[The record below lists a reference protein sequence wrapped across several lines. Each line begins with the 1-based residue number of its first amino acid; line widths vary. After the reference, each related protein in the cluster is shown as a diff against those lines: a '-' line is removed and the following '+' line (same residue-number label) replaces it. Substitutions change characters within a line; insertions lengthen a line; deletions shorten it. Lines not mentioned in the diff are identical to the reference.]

1 MKPCL
6 LAVLICLMAS
16 GRLAQGAECL
26 RYEPELVTLAGALK
40 LKVFPGPPNYSS
52 FESGDQPET
61 VWMLTLADPIC
72 INAIPGDA
80 WSVGQAGV
88 KTIQVVPRAPFSLAL
103 NGKAVVVEGT
113 LYRFRGGHPHAAIA
127 LRATHVAPSQP

>member
-1 MKPCL
+1 V
-6 LAVLICLMAS
+6 VLICLMAP
-16 GRLAQGAECL
+16 GLVQAAECL

-72 INAIPGDA
+72 IKAIPGDA
-80 WSVGQAGV
+80 WSVSQADV
-88 KTIQVVPRAPFSLAL
+88 QTIQIVPRAPFSLSL

-113 LYRFRGGHPHAAIA
+113 LYRSRGGHPHAAIA